1 MSGAGNRSPPN
12 WPESSQQRVP
22 QQRALSFSPG
32 LHQSSAARDDV
43 IKGTDDDAIISKLS
57 AVDLGYLDD
66 PFVKYFV
73 KRPSRRPPLIN
84 RGSYLRTVSLDA
96 MMEQF
101 IKSTIEGPLKDTNA
115 STTNASTV
123 AASTA
128 TVPSTPSP
136 TAPAINRQIV
146 SLGCGSDTRYFKFKT
161 KGLSVYKYFEIDF
174 QESTAKKAA
183 VIKKNKSFTDII
195 GDPDLKLGKEQ
206 RFFTWESIRS
216 MNPKTNDC
224 THSGPNA
231 MNAGQGG
238 TELYSKDYCLLSGDL
253 REFEHSIVPKLKAQG
268 FDTSLPTLFLS
279 ECVLIY
285 LQPKDSDAI
294 VDWVGNNMDASLFV
308 VYEQINPTD
317 PFGAMM
323 LRNLKARQIELPGIH
338 AYPSLKSQEE
348 RFLARG
354 WLAAK
359 AVNMNTLHNSLPD
372 DDMKRI
378 SSLEIFDEIEEWQLL
393 ADHYCVAWAYHAKA
407 LSQPDME
414 HRREQLIT
422 LLFNSVRFTDRK

>member
-1 MSGAGNRSPPN
+1 MSGAGNRSPPY
-12 WPESSQQRVP
+12 WPESPQQRVP
-22 QQRALSFSPG
+22 QQRGLSFSSG

-96 MMEQF
+96 MTEQF
-101 IKSTIEGPLKDTNA
+101 IKSTIEGPLTDMNA
-115 STTNASTV
+115 STTNTSTV
-123 AASTA
+123 ATSTA
-128 TVPSTPSP
+128 TVPSTSSP
-136 TAPAINRQIV
+136 TAPVINRQIV

-195 GDPDLKLGKEQ
+195 GDPDLKLG
-206 RFFTWESIRS
+206 
-216 MNPKTNDC
+216 
-224 THSGPNA
+224 
-231 MNAGQGG
+231 QGG

-268 FDTSLPTLFLS
+268 FDTGLPTLFLS

-294 VDWVGNNMDASLFV
+294 VEWVGNNMDASLFV

-359 AVNMNTLHNSLPD
+359 AVNMNTLHSSLQD
-372 DDMKRI
+372 DEMKRI

-407 LSQPDME
+407 LSRPDME
-414 HRREQLIT
+414 HRREQLIA